1 MSTRIFIPRDA
12 CGRRCRIQVP
22 RNEEG
27 AQASRAQPTESVL
40 DILRIGTS
48 GRCILG
54 RSRSAAPPPQETQCD
69 GVSAPAC
76 HGARQKLQHNVGSI
90 SAREPACVRDAP
102 QA

>member
-1 MSTRIFIPRDA
+1 MTPSS
-12 CGRRCRIQVP
+12 GWV
-22 RNEEG
+22 
-27 AQASRAQPTESVL
+27 QALVSHAYPTESAL

-54 RSRSAAPPPQETQCD
+54 RSWSAVPPPQEAQCD